1 MSPCHVEGL
10 GPCPT
15 VTPCNVDWEGAAAS
29 HEAPQESHAWLGEFN
44 KKLRK
49 SDEFKQD
56 LPQEKMDS
64 FTTESHDTLVKSVE
78 KLKIPVEILP
88 IDEKFSMKLPAA
100 LFEGINEIGNLAV
113 WKKENS
119 ISDEEYK
126 KTVEKVPTDFILG
139 YYKVRD
145 AFVQD
150 VMQDF
155 FKSQSRDLYKTKADV
170 MKEIWKVRRNPT
182 CWTFLRSSM
191 VPR

>member
-1 MSPCHVEGL
+1 M
-10 GPCPT
+10 
-15 VTPCNVDWEGAAAS
+15 
-29 HEAPQESHAWLGEFN
+29 
-44 KKLRK
+44 
-49 SDEFKQD
+49 
-56 LPQEKMDS
+56 
-64 FTTESHDTLVKSVE
+64 KSVE

-126 KTVEKVPTDFILG
+126 KTVEKVSTDFILG